1 MPILSDYLFTCYNK
15 GCHSPNPVCVLVGIW
30 TPFPRICRS
39 LTRSRAVL
47 NSLLLEENKV
57 GSTRIRTFL
66 NHFFL
71 TCTPMNGVF
80 NDSGEQFQRDRKDA
94 VLMSRFTGFMQTD
107 ADSGK

>member
-1 MPILSDYLFTCYNK
+1 MCLGWYLDTFSTDLSLA
-15 GCHSPNPVCVLVGIW
+15 H
-30 TPFPRICRS
+30 S

-47 NSLLLEENKV
+47 NSLLLEENKA
-57 GSTRIRTFL
+57 GSTRIRTFFKSF
-66 NHFFL
+66 FFL